1 VPRADEVFSDF
12 RFDSMND
19 PKGALTGIRV
29 LDMSRVLAGPW
40 VGQLLA
46 DLGAEVIKVER
57 PRVGDDTRGWGPP
70 FLKDREGRETRES
83 AYYLSANRGKKSI
96 TLDIARPQGQ
106 EIARELAR
114 HCDVLLENYKVG
126 DLKRYGLAYE
136 DVSAV
141 NPRIVYCSITGFG
154 QTGPYRDRAGYD
166 FMIQGMGGV
175 MSITGERD
183 DLPGGGPQ
191 KVGVA
196 IADLMTG
203 MYSSVAILAALHE
216 RQSSGQG
223 QYIDMALLDTQ
234 VAWLANQNT
243 NYLIGGEAPKRMG
256 NAHPN
261 IVPYQTFP
269 TKDGDLIL
277 AVGNDNQFAK
287 FCEAA
292 GIPEVAKDARFAGN
306 MERLQNRE
314 ACTAAIAAAMLKKT
328 TAEWVAVLEPAG
340 VPCGPI
346 NRLDDVYADP
356 QVRHRGMKIE
366 MQHPLAGVIPLVA
379 NPIKY
384 SRTPIRYDAAPPLLG
399 QHTDEVLAGLLG
411 KSAAEIEAL
420 RSNNIV

>member
-1 VPRADEVFSDF
+1 MKNQS
-12 RFDSMND
+12 
-19 PKGALTGIRV
+19 GALSGIRV

-40 VGQLLA
+40 VGQTLA

-57 PRVGDDTRGWGPP
+57 PGVGDDTRGWGPP
-70 FLKDREGRETRES
+70 FLKDRDGRETRES
-83 AYYLSANRGKKSI
+83 AYFLSANRGKKSL
-96 TLDIARPQGQ
+96 TLDISKLEGQ
-106 EIARELAR
+106 QIARDLAAQS
-114 HCDVLLENYKVG
+114 DVLLENYKVG
-126 DLKRYGLAYE
+126 DLKRYGLSY
-136 DVSAV
+136 DDLSAL
-141 NPRIVYCSITGFG
+141 NPRLVYCSITGFG
-154 QTGPYRDRAGYD
+154 QTGPYRERAGYD

-203 MYSSVAILAALHE
+203 MYSTVAILAALQE
-216 RQSSGQG
+216 RNRSGLG

-234 VAWLANQNT
+234 IAWLANQNT
-243 NYLIGGEAPKRMG
+243 NYLIGGEVPRRMG

-261 IVPYQTFP
+261 IVPYQTFH

-277 AVGNDNQFAK
+277 AVGNDNQFRK

-292 GIPEVAKDARFAGN
+292 GIPEVAKDPRFIGN
-306 MERLQNRE
+306 VPRLENRE
-314 ACTAAIAAAMLKKT
+314 ACAAALAAAIRQKT
-328 TAEWVAVLEPAG
+328 TAEWVALLEPAG

-356 QVRHRGMKIE
+356 QVQHRGMKINVP
-366 MQHPLAGVIPLVA
+366 HPLAGEIPLVA

-384 SRTPIRYDAAPPLLG
+384 SRTPIEYDAAPPLLS
-399 QHTDEVLAGLLG
+399 QHTDEVLSGLLG
-411 KSAAEIEAL
+411 KSAEEIAAL
-420 RSNNIV
+420 RAKKIV